1 MHRFFHTARKTAAT
15 APVGRL
21 AAGAVL
27 ALAAV
32 GTLGAAQ
39 GLAPLSGQGAPG
51 ITADDPWT
59 SVRAAAPGDD
69 PWTSAPAG
77 TTDDPWTS
85 APKSAADDP
94 WTSAPASAQDDPWT

>member
-1 MHRFFHTARKTAAT
+1 MHRFFHNARKTAAT

-39 GLAPLSGQGAPG
+39 DLAPLAGQGAPG
-51 ITADDPWT
+51 TGT

-85 APKSAADDP
+85 APKSLADDP